1 MDENES
7 ELAITEQLADV
18 RASSAPASIAQRAWA
33 ELTDWD
39 TEDFLVGL
47 LIVPV
52 AVAAGGILALTL
64 LLVGT
69 LFAPVLA
76 AWLLWL
82 AFRPKRRPVSTRG
95 ATA

>member
-1 MDENES
+1 MDENGS

-18 RASSAPASIAQRAWA
+18 RESSATASIARRAWA
-33 ELTDWD
+33 ELTDWGK
-39 TEDFLVGL
+39 EDFLVGFL
-47 LIVPV
+47 LVPV

-64 LLVGT
+64 LLVVT

-95 ATA
+95 AIA